1 MRIIAENVAAVSVR
15 HPVSLAYGGPLPTG
29 YAPRVSDNPVST
41 DGPAAAAVSGLAAW
55 HRLISNR
62 DPSMLAD
69 LLADD
74 VVFHSPVVHSPQV
87 GRARTTMYLAG
98 AMHVLGNSSFRYVR
112 QVCQGHNAVLEFRA
126 DIDGVEVN
134 GVDMISFD
142 ADGRWLLPGLWDA
155 HVHPVMWGL
164 ARARFAPAGAR

>member
-1 MRIIAENVAAVSVR
+1 
-15 HPVSLAYGGPLPTG
+15 
-29 YAPRVSDNPVST
+29 
-41 DGPAAAAVSGLAAW
+41 
-55 HRLISNR
+55 
-62 DPSMLAD
+62 MLAD

-142 ADGRWLLPGLWDA
+142 ADGRICDFTVMLRPLKGIQIVRERMAELLA
-155 HVHPVMWGL
+155 AM
-164 ARARFAPAGAR
+164 AGGGQTSGG